1 MSSTSLK
8 THIHVLQ
15 SALSVMKLIKKK
27 KNLLRLKPVE
37 ATWNLP
43 SDHI

>member
-27 KNLLRLKPVE
+27 KKSAEVKARGGDLE
-37 ATWNLP
+37 P
-43 SDHI
+43 SL